1 MEKILVSACLLGDKV
16 RYDAQSKKIEEEIIA
31 TWQSEGRVIS
41 ICPEVIGGLPVPRP
55 PAEII
60 MTDQDLHIETSQ
72 GEDVTV
78 NFMKGAAEALNLV
91 RKHNIH
97 IALFKEGSPSCGSF
111 EIYDGTFSNTRK
123 MGEGL
128 TTALLR
134 KNGVQVF
141 SENEIEDAKNALE
154 ALSNRRKHA

>member
-31 TWQSEGRVIS
+31 TWLNEGRVIS

-60 MTDQDLHIETSQ
+60 MTDQDLHIKTSQ

-78 NFMKGAAEALNLV
+78 
-91 RKHNIH
+91 
-97 IALFKEGSPSCGSF
+97 
-111 EIYDGTFSNTRK
+111 GTDSGILK
-123 MGEGL
+123 
-128 TTALLR
+128 
-134 KNGVQVF
+134 
-141 SENEIEDAKNALE
+141 
-154 ALSNRRKHA
+154 